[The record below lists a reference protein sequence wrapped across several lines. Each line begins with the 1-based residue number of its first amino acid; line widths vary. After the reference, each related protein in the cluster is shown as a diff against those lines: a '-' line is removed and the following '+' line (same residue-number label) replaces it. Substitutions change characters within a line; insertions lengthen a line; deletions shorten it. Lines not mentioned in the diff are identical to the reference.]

1 MIRRLAA
8 FAFLTFVPLD
18 VLAQAAGPPGIEA
31 LLATRPAPA
40 TEQVRRQLLA
50 GDMPAFAADLR
61 ARAEVAGARRFA
73 QIETCGVGDPVVTL
87 LVDDGELT
95 HAYQR
100 SAGWHTSIGHD
111 GARLVREAPHRSFD
125 ALWRTLQ
132 AHAAA
137 PPASP
142 AASGTSGTPA
152 TVVGFVI
159 LHDASGEQQSLLLH
173 QDLVTSRHTTRLDD
187 LLGDT
192 LLAGLHYRSGE
203 VAVPGWLTNLLE
215 DLRRLPPSPREE
227 RDDGLWSA
235 VRRGDWSH
243 AKSLV
248 DAGADP
254 DAFAGDGE
262 SLAHWLDVSHDPE
275 AARHLALLHANPARP
290 TFFGEAPP
298 AAAP

>member
-8 FAFLTFVPLD
+8 LALPTLAC
-18 VLAQAAGPPGIEA
+18 LGGSAQAADPPGPET
-31 LLATRPAPA
+31 LLAARPAA
-40 TEQVRRQLLA
+40 TTEQVRRQLLA

-73 QIETCGVGDPVVTL
+73 QIETCGAGDPVVTL
-87 LVDDGELT
+87 LVDDGEFT
-95 HAYQR
+95 RVYQR
-100 SAGWHTSIGHD
+100 SAGWHTAIGHD

-132 AHAAA
+132 AHAAT
-137 PPASP
+137 PPAAP
-142 AASGTSGTPA
+142 ASGTSGTPP
-152 TVVGFVI
+152 TVVGFTI
-159 LHDASGEQQSLLLH
+159 LHDADGEREFLLLRD
-173 QDLVTSRHTTRLDD
+173 DLVTSRHTTRLDD

-203 VAVPGWLTNLLE
+203 VAVPGWLANLLE
-215 DLRRLPPSPREE
+215 RLRRLPPSPREE

-235 VRRGDWSH
+235 VRRGDWPR

-254 DAFAGDGE
+254 NAFAGDGE
-262 SLAHWLDVSHDPE
+262 SLAHWLYVSQDP
-275 AARHLALLHANPARP
+275 AAGRHLALLHADPARP
-290 TFFGEAPP
+290 TFFGETPP
-298 AAAP
+298 AAGP